1 MDIGFMGLGRMGE
14 NMVRRLLRGGH
25 RVVAWNRSRGKIDE
39 VAKEGAVPAYT
50 PADLVKQLQPR
61 RVIWLM
67 VPAGQPVDDLIA
79 ELVPMLDKG
88 DILIDGGNSNFRDS
102 QRRHADLTAQG
113 FNFLDIGTSGGIWGL
128 QVGYCMMIGGE
139 EEAFRYMEP
148 LIKTLAPEDGY
159 ILAGASGAGHFT
171 KMVHNGIEYGM
182 LQAYGEGFEIIEKSE
197 FNVDLAKLSE
207 TWMHGSVVRSWL
219 LELAVRAFNREGD
232 LKSIRGYVEDSG
244 EGRWTVQ
251 EAINESVPAPVITLS
266 LLTRFASRQPESFSA
281 KVVAALRNEF
291 GGHAVQLTSGES
303 SGVSFSPDQPSVPAA
318 GAGAG
323 SSDGH

>member
-25 RVVAWNRSRGKIDE
+25 RVVAWNRSKGKIDE
-39 VAKEGAVPAYT
+39 VAKEGAVAAYT
-50 PADLVKQLQPR
+50 PTDLVKELQPR

-102 QRRHADLTAQG
+102 QRRHAELAAKG
-113 FNFLDIGTSGGIWGL
+113 FEFLDIGTSGGIWGL
-128 QVGYCMMIGGE
+128 EVGYCMMIGGSDD
-139 EEAFRYMEP
+139 AFNYIEP
-148 LIKTLAPEDGY
+148 LLKTLAPEDGY
-159 ILAGASGAGHFT
+159 MHTGPSGSGHFT

-182 LQAYGEGFEIIEKSE
+182 LQAYGEGFEIIKASE
-197 FNVDLAKLSE
+197 FPVDLAALSE
-207 TWMHGSVVRSWL
+207 VWQHGSVVRSWL
-219 LELAVRAFNREGD
+219 LDLAVRAFRKEGD
-232 LKSIRGYVEDSG
+232 LRSIRGYVEDSG

-251 EAINESVPAPVITLS
+251 EAINESVPAPVITAS
-266 LLTRFASRQPESFSA
+266 LLARFASRQQESFSA

-291 GGHAVQLTSGES
+291 GGHAVQLEGGGS
-303 SGVSFSPDQPSVPAA
+303 SGVSFSPDAPRSSSVV
-318 GAGAG
+318 GGQSG
-323 SSDGH
+323 RGK